1 MLNFTGDRALH
12 VSSCLHMRLC
22 NQLDLALELAYGQP
36 ITIVG
41 VSELLSRAK
50 ATLDPKQHRAQY
62 PMQTYLGWRDYGAG
76 VGKFTHTLL
85 RLAYLRTKLQDL

>member
-22 NQLDLALELAYGQP
+22 NQIDITLELAYGQP
-36 ITIVG
+36 TAIVG

-50 ATLDPKQHRAQY
+50 ASLDPKQHRSHY
-62 PMQTYLGWRDYGAG
+62 PRQTFLGLERMWCCCWKAHEH
-76 VGKFTHTLL
+76 VAKTSLFEN
-85 RLAYLRTKLQDL
+85 KLQHL